1 MSSDQVA
8 RDRTLWEGTNDMQNG
23 NLLALPVGGGEVL
36 YVEPVYS
43 QRKDQESAFPK
54 LLRVLVFYQG
64 RVGYAP
70 TISQAL
76 SQVGINPAA
85 AQEIEVVDDGA
96 ATTGEDAAPEAPEAP
111 EAPAAPQASGSTDEA
126 LNRINTAL
134 RNLETCLLYTSDA
147 ADE

>member
-1 MSSDQVA
+1 MYKRQ
-8 RDRTLWEGTNDMQNG
+8 
-23 NLLALPVGGGEVL
+23 
-36 YVEPVYS
+36 
-43 QRKDQESAFPK
+43 
-54 LLRVLVFYQG
+54 VLVFYQG

-111 EAPAAPQASGSTDEA
+111 AALQASGSTDEA

-134 RNLETCLLYTSDA
+134 RNLETARGGSFEEFGSAL
-147 ADE
+147 DELDRAVQDYQALNTQ